1 MIANMC
7 FGFLLETQ
15 GSYCCLWLSVSLN
28 HSLLGVERDTGWL
41 LYAWPVPELICQQ
54 LLCATVRRTR
64 VYGSFHTVPLQ
75 LVLLPRSSNY
85 LLHSSMC
92 TPNKT
97 VPASLLL
104 CHHLSKYINEVH
116 YSQGC
121 HTGCL
126 LLWAHSSS
134 GHPPKTRP
142 NLSFTLTSASL
153 MWASH
158 RGKWILIFCSLQSR
172 PRRASIL
179 AHSSW
184 IENKQ
189 PDLPCPCHTSSAGK
203 KVKLALQQHLEGLSL
218 DDLLSMHSSTCFLY
232 RKGMFKKK
240 YKE

>member
-15 GSYCCLWLSVSLN
+15 GSYCCLWLSVSPN

-104 CHHLSKYINEVH
+104 CHHLSKYIKCTILKGAT
-116 YSQGC
+116 QGAC
-121 HTGCL
+121 CSELTAVLGTHPKPDPTWASPL
-126 LLWAHSSS
+126 LLPASCEQATEES
-134 GHPPKTRP
+134 G
-142 NLSFTLTSASL
+142 SWFFA
-153 MWASH
+153 AY
-158 RGKWILIFCSLQSR
+158 
-172 PRRASIL
+172 RA
-179 AHSSW
+179 
-184 IENKQ
+184 
-189 PDLPCPCHTSSAGK
+189 D
-203 KVKLALQQHLEGLSL
+203 LEG
-218 DDLLSMHSSTCFLY
+218 HQY
-232 RKGMFKKK
+232 
-240 YKE
+240 